1 MAKIDVMNLKKE
13 KVGTMDLAD
22 DVFGVEV
29 NQPLVHQ
36 VVKALRANAR
46 QGTAK
51 TKTKSEVRGGG
62 RKPFRQK
69 GTGNARQGSTR
80 SPLNPGG
87 GQNFGPIPRSYRQF
101 TNKKM
106 MQGALRSM
114 LSDRVKAEHFFV
126 LDEISVKE
134 PKTKLAAQIVN
145 KQLEMKKVVFV
156 DDSNPNWERAA
167 KNLPFVKTVRPE
179 HLNVLDVVGNQWIV
193 VTKRGVEALTKRLQ
207 G

>member
-1 MAKIDVMNLKKE
+1 MAKIDVINLKKD

-29 NQPLVHQ
+29 NLPLVHQ

-80 SPLNPGG
+80 SPLQPGG

-106 MQGALRSM
+106 MQGALRSI

-126 LDEISVKE
+126 LDELSVKE
-134 PKTKLAAQIVN
+134 AKTKLAAQIVN

-156 DDSNPNWERAA
+156 DESNPTWERAA

-179 HLNVLDVVGNQWIV
+179 HLNVLDVVSNQWLV

>member
-1 MAKIDVMNLKKE
+1 MAKIDVINLKKD
-13 KVGTMDLAD
+13 KVGSMDLSD
-22 DVFGVEV
+22 EVFGVEI
-29 NQPLVHQ
+29 NESLVHQ

-51 TKTKSEVRGGG
+51 TKTKSEIRGGG
-62 RKPFRQK
+62 KKPFRQK
-69 GTGNARQGSTR
+69 GTGNARQGSSR

-87 GQNFGPIPRSYRQF
+87 GQNFGPIPRSYRQY

-106 MQGALRSM
+106 MQGALRSV
-114 LSDRVKAEHFFV
+114 LTDRVKAEHFLV
-126 LDEISVKE
+126 LEELTVKE
-134 PKTKLAAQIVN
+134 PKTKLAAQIVT
-145 KQLEMKKVVFV
+145 KQLELKKVVFV
-156 DDSNPNWERAA
+156 DDSNPTWERAA

-193 VTKRGVEALTKRLQ
+193 ATKRGVEALTKRLQ